1 MNLRSIDL
9 NLLVIFDALMAEKSI
24 TRAAKTIGMTP
35 SAVSHALQRLRQ
47 TFSDPLFERSQT
59 GMRPTRR
66 ARELV
71 GFVRAALHS
80 LQHGIS
86 QQLEF
91 DPATS
96 SRSFSIRQSAF
107 MSDCLMPRLCAR
119 VRAEA
124 PGVRL
129 VVGQLPEDEDAYE
142 AGDLQ
147 LRGAGRVLGRDFR
160 RQRIWRDSF
169 VLAARQDH
177 PVAAKKTL
185 TEEELLE
192 LPFLDVASAIIDRRT
207 LDEVLRAKGLVRRT
221 MVTTPTLAGVIAVL
235 EHTDLCAI
243 LPRRWVMLYSAPNA
257 LAMLPLPFG
266 GIEYAVDMVW
276 HASDEKDSGHRWL
289 RRLIA
294 QEFDVLYAPARRGKR
309 SVHYPPSLLDV
320 LPPLVAGE

>member
-47 TFSDPLFERSQT
+47 TFGDPLFERTQT

-66 ARELV
+66 ARGLV
-71 GFVRAALHS
+71 GFVRAALHN

-129 VVGQLPEDEDAYE
+129 IVGQISEDEEAHE
-142 AGDLQ
+142 AGDLHI
-147 LRGAGRVLGRDFR
+147 RVAARLHGPDFR

-169 VLAARQDH
+169 VLAARHGH
-177 PVAAKKTL
+177 PAAAKKL
-185 TEEELLE
+185 TQNELLK

-207 LDEVLRAKGLVRRT
+207 LDDVLRAKGLARRT
-221 MVTTPTLAGVIAVL
+221 MVTIPTLAGVIAVL

-243 LPRRWVMLYSAPNA
+243 LPRRWVMLYSAPNV
-257 LAMLPLPFG
+257 LAMAPLPFD
-266 GIEYAVDMVW
+266 GIEYTVDMVW
-276 HASDEKDSGHRWL
+276 HASDEKDLGHHWL

-294 QEFDVLYAPARRGKR
+294 QEFEVLYAPDQRGKR
-309 SVHYPPSLLDV
+309 SIYYPPSRLDIS
-320 LPPLVAGE
+320 PPLATGE

>member
-47 TFSDPLFERSQT
+47 TFGDPLFERTHT

-66 ARELV
+66 ARELI
-71 GFVRAALHS
+71 GFVRAALHN

-142 AGDLQ
+142 AGDLHI
-147 LRGAGRVLGRDFR
+147 RGASRVHGPDFR

-169 VLAARQDH
+169 VLAARHGHPATEKKLTQD
-177 PVAAKKTL
+177 
-185 TEEELLE
+185 ELLK

-207 LDEVLRAKGLVRRT
+207 LDDVLRAKGLARRT

-243 LPRRWVMLYSAPNA
+243 LPRRWVMLYSAPNV
-257 LAMLPLPFG
+257 LATMPLPFD

-276 HASDEKDSGHRWL
+276 HVSDEKDLGHRWL
-289 RRLIA
+289 RGLIA
-294 QEFDVLYAPARRGKR
+294 QEFEVLYAPAQRGKR
-309 SVHYPPSLLDV
+309 RVHYPPSNLDII
-320 LPPLVAGE
+320 PPLAAAE

>member
-1 MNLRSIDL
+1 VNLRSIDL
-9 NLLVIFDALMAEKSI
+9 NLLVIFDALMTENSI
-24 TRAAKTIGMTP
+24 TRAARTIGMTP

-47 TFSDPLFERSQT
+47 TFGDPLFERTQT

-71 GFVRAALHS
+71 GFVRAALHN

-96 SRSFSIRQSAF
+96 SRSFSIRQSPF

-129 VVGQLPEDEDAYE
+129 IVGQLPEDEDAYE

-147 LRGAGRVLGRDFR
+147 IRVAARMHGRDFR

-169 VLAARQDH
+169 VLAMRNDH
-177 PVAAKKTL
+177 PAAARKL
-185 TEEELLE
+185 TQEEFLE
-192 LPFLDVASAIIDRRT
+192 LPFLDVATAIIDRRT
-207 LDEVLRAKGLVRRT
+207 LDEVLRSKGLARRT
-221 MVTTPTLAGVIAVL
+221 MVTIPTLAGVIAVL

-257 LAMLPLPFG
+257 LATVPLPLD

-276 HASDEKDSGHRWL
+276 HSSDERDLGHRWL

-294 QEFDVLYAPARRGKR
+294 QEFEVLFAPEKRGKR
-309 SVHYPPSLLDV
+309 RVHYPPSRLDIS
-320 LPPLVAGE
+320 PPLAAAAE